1 MITRC
6 LCFALAVLTALPG
19 AAEDQRDAT
28 LQPETSSPPQPPEP
42 NEILPS
48 KEVTETPGA
57 TVVAE
62 AAPKPLANSIAGLED
77 SASAGS
83 QPDTVNSSAADAG
96 NVSAAESATAAAA
109 TPKMEGD
116 SAGPAKATNSSTP
129 APETAEEKNTASTT
143 AASETVQQPAVTEAA
158 PADPATPL
166 VDPLVMLG
174 ETVQPGTAA
183 KLAWVAQ
190 ESFEGISAPTP
201 VLVVHGARPGPKLC
215 VTAGVHGDELNGIE
229 VVRRIIYDLNPAQL
243 TGSVIG
249 VPIVNLQ
256 GFRRASRYLPDRRD
270 LNRYFPGSAR
280 GSSASRIAHAF
291 FQSVII
297 HCDLLVDLHTGSFH
311 RTNLP
316 QLRADLHN
324 PSVKELAQNM
334 GSIVV
339 LHSRGAGGSLRR
351 AATDRGIPAVTLEA
365 GEPHKVDLDAVDHG
379 VLSVQALLH
388 KRGMYER
395 RSMWTRQIEPMYYK
409 SRWVRAPNGGIL
421 TSRITLGERVKIGD
435 VLGTVTDPITNYS
448 VEINTPIDGRVIGMA
463 LNQVMQP
470 GFAAY
475 HIGFQSTA
483 EEAAKHDAGPDDA
496 SGDELEMDR
505 PLGQNKAG
513 KGPAA
518 EDAE

>member
-6 LCFALAVLTALPG
+6 LCFALAVLTAPSG
-19 AAEDQRDAT
+19 VAEEQRDVT
-28 LQPETSSPPQPPEP
+28 LQQELSSQQKIASTPEDPAVPVKV
-42 NEILPS
+42 N
-48 KEVTETPGA
+48 A
-57 TVVAE
+57 AE
-62 AAPKPLANSIAGLED
+62 AAPGPAAASTDTAIEPSPQTPAPNAPVASAPEVKGETAPAATAANSSTPD
-77 SASAGS
+77 SAVTGTAPEPS
-83 QPDTVNSSAADAG
+83 QSPPV
-96 NVSAAESATAAAA
+96 AAEAAA
-109 TPKMEGD
+109 TP
-116 SAGPAKATNSSTP
+116 
-129 APETAEEKNTASTT
+129 
-143 AASETVQQPAVTEAA
+143 
-158 PADPATPL
+158 DPAATPSVQPL
-166 VDPLVMLG
+166 VLLG

-190 ESFEGISAPTP
+190 ESFQGISAPTP
-201 VLVVHGARPGPKLC
+201 VLVVHGAKPGPKLC

-291 FQSVII
+291 FQSVVV

-379 VLSVQALLH
+379 VMSLQALLH

-409 SRWVRAPNGGIL
+409 SRWVRSPNGGIL
-421 TSRITLGERVKIGD
+421 TSRITLGERVKSGD

-513 KGPAA
+513 KGRVA